1 MRPTKTIL
9 ISGGGIAGP
18 ALAYWLRAYGFTPV
32 VVERAPQIRTGGQRI
47 EMSGVGAE
55 ALHRM
60 GLLERIRAQSGQ
72 PPEGV
77 FYLGR
82 ADRRVDMPSWSPPSE
97 TRYERA
103 PFAVKRGVLGTV
115 LYENARD
122 GVEYVFDDS
131 ITEIRQSDDGVDVSF
146 ENSPPRRVDLVVG
159 ADGLYSNVRSQ
170 VFGPADRFTRFLGT
184 NLVIFT
190 VDNYLGHRDSMSWH
204 MWPYRGCAITTFPGN
219 TELEGLFLFRSTTPL
234 NVRDLTV
241 DQRMRLVDKIYADAG
256 WEVPGLLRA
265 MRDSRDF
272 VFTPST
278 QIRMDSWTRGRVA
291 LVGDSGY
298 CPDPMSGQGSTL
310 ALVGAYILAAELKA
324 AEGDHTRALPAYD
337 AAMRRFVAFSQG
349 VADFSTAFAAP
360 RTGRWGVWAREQQL
374 RAFFA
379 VAHRARRMN
388 LSLPAAWDYG
398 GSLSLEDYRPAA

>member
-1 MRPTKTIL
+1 MQRTKTIL

-18 ALAYWLRAYGFTPV
+18 ALAYWLREYGFTPV
-32 VVERAPQIRTGGQRI
+32 VVERAPRIRTGGQRI

-60 GLLERIRAQSGQ
+60 GLLERIRAESG
-72 PPEGV
+72 PPPAGV

-82 ADRRVDMPSWSPPSE
+82 ADRPAAMPSWDSPADDRP
-97 TRYERA
+97 ERA

-115 LYENARD
+115 LYENARE

-131 ITEIRQSDDGVDVSF
+131 ITAVEQSDDGVRVSF
-146 ENSPPRRVDLVVG
+146 ENSAPRRVDLVVG
-159 ADGLYSNVRSQ
+159 ADGLFSNVRSL
-170 VFGPADRFTRFLGT
+170 VFGPAERFTRFLGT

-219 TELEGLFLFRSTTPL
+219 AELEGLFLFRSTRPME
-234 NVRDLTV
+234 VRDLTV
-241 DQRMRLVDKIYADAG
+241 EQRMRLVERIYADAG
-256 WEVPGLLRA
+256 WEVPGLLRQ
-265 MRDSRDF
+265 MRASRDF

-310 ALVGAYILAAELKA
+310 ALVGAYILAAELRA
-324 AEGDHTRALPAYD
+324 AGGDHTRALPAYD

-349 VADFSTAFAAP
+349 VGDYSTAFAAP
-360 RTGRWGVWAREQQL
+360 RAGRWGTWAREQQI
-374 RAFFA
+374 RALFA
-379 VAHRARRMN
+379 VIERARGLN
-388 LSLPAAWDYG
+388 LPVPAAWLG
-398 GSLSLEDYRPAA
+398 GELSLADYAPAA